1 MLQALKVCALA
12 LSALLPVVNPPGS
25 ALMFLG
31 VVGNVPD
38 NELRDLA
45 KRVAFSTVI
54 FLLVIELV
62 AATLSLS

>member
-1 MLQALKVCALA
+1 
-12 LSALLPVVNPPGS
+12 
-25 ALMFLG
+25 MFLG